1 MGSITIPKGVK
12 FKNGLYIKSI
22 KNGKITVNG
31 KEYHVPNSYQ
41 TFVYVDDDNVYI
53 ADRAGKPICKLEP
66 VLKAEAYI

>member
-1 MGSITIPKGVK
+1 MGSISIPKSFK

-22 KNGKITVNG
+22 KNGTITING
-31 KEYHVPNSYQ
+31 KEYHVPNACQ

-53 ADRAGKPICKLEP
+53 ADKSGKPLCKLQP